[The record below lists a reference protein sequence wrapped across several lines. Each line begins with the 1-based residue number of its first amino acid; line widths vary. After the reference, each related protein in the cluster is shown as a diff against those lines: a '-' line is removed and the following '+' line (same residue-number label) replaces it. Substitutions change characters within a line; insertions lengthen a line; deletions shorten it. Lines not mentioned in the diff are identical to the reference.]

1 MTCAGRTSRRGA
13 RPSTLSEARD
23 KNDDNIVDR
32 VEWILLS
39 SRIEVR
45 ARSDSFTQ
53 DTCTCSSVCRFMSR
67 GDRPFNLH
75 SDPPRPGRVSWR
87 RRTGRRRPRS
97 ARATAAGVT
106 HSHML
111 AIIATISLARSGS
124 FSLQVCRARGTITV
138 TVNAHYAHAPGPPHM
153 DTMHPDDP
161 PRAHAWGADDGA
173 HSRRGPLT
181 QMPTSGSAAARREA
195 GAISIFACRA
205 ASRSRA
211 VRSMRHWMRR
221 PRQKST
227 TQ

>member
-1 MTCAGRTSRRGA
+1 
-13 RPSTLSEARD
+13 
-23 KNDDNIVDR
+23 
-32 VEWILLS
+32 
-39 SRIEVR
+39 
-45 ARSDSFTQ
+45 
-53 DTCTCSSVCRFMSR
+53 MSR
-67 GDRPFNLH
+67 GDRPFNYLQIH
-75 SDPPRPGRVSWR
+75 RGPAEFLGAVGGDGAHGP
-87 RRTGRRRPRS
+87 
-97 ARATAAGVT
+97 RATAAGVT

-161 PRAHAWGADDGA
+161 PRAHAWGADDRA
-173 HSRRGPLT
+173 QSRRGPLT